1 MLLHISRVP
10 GICGVFF
17 LCFLFFFLATSLFH
31 CAVFHPITVATSCT
45 YAGKMSITVCTL
57 METRSLYVCAKSK
70 AEDRLE
76 QNALHGQG
84 LIFPAAQVI
93 ESLPLFPLSISLN
106 ASLIVFDFFQII
118 SFRLPLL
125 IFKPPSLSQRSSLP
139 LSHGS
144 VFLALSH
151 SLPLNAHGIDVF
163 PSIMAPVMRSLLLA
177 FPFVSHLLFVKGSLQ
192 CFLPRYRL
200 SHAHR
205 CIDKPGV

>member
-10 GICGVFF
+10 GICGGFF

-93 ESLPLFPLSISLN
+93 ESLPLFP
-106 ASLIVFDFFQII
+106 
-118 SFRLPLL
+118 
-125 IFKPPSLSQRSSLP
+125 
-139 LSHGS
+139 
-144 VFLALSH
+144 
-151 SLPLNAHGIDVF
+151 
-163 PSIMAPVMRSLLLA
+163 
-177 FPFVSHLLFVKGSLQ
+177 
-192 CFLPRYRL
+192 
-200 SHAHR
+200 
-205 CIDKPGV
+205 

>member
-1 MLLHISRVP
+1 MSFFKLSLLFCVCTVSGLR
-10 GICGVFF
+10 FF
-17 LCFLFFFLATSLFH
+17 PLVSSFSTSLFH
-31 CAVFHPITVATSCT
+31 YMVFHPITVDTSCT
-45 YAGKMSITVCTL
+45 YAGRMSITVCTL

-70 AEDRLE
+70 AEDLLE

-84 LIFPAAQVI
+84 LICPAAQVI
-93 ESLPLFPLSISLN
+93 ESLPLLPLSISLN

-125 IFKPPSLSQRSSLP
+125 VFKPPSLSQRSSLL

-163 PSIMAPVMRSLLLA
+163 SLHHGPCDA
-177 FPFVSHLLFVKGSLQ
+177 FSPFSFPL
-192 CFLPRYRL
+192 CLPPFICQRFSAVFSPQVHALSCTQMYR
-200 SHAHR
+200 
-205 CIDKPGV
+205 